1 MNVHNSYMQ
10 FTNIEQWVVIICS
23 YVTIACTVY
32 AMLTVPS
39 EDILKAIKEKNRL
52 EKLRK

>member
-10 FTNIEQWVVIICS
+10 YTSLEHWTLVVS
-23 YVTIACTVY
+23 TVLTFACTVY

>member
-1 MNVHNSYMQ
+1 LNQ
-10 FTNIEQWVVIICS
+10 LTNLDEWAIIIS
-23 YVTIACTVY
+23 SWVTIASTVY
-32 AMLTVPS
+32 AALTVPS

>member
-1 MNVHNSYMQ
+1 
-10 FTNIEQWVVIICS
+10 
-23 YVTIACTVY
+23 VY

>member
-1 MNVHNSYMQ
+1 MNVHNLRIQY
-10 FTNIEQWVVIICS
+10 TDLEHWTLVIS
-23 YVTIACTVY
+23 TVLTFACTVY